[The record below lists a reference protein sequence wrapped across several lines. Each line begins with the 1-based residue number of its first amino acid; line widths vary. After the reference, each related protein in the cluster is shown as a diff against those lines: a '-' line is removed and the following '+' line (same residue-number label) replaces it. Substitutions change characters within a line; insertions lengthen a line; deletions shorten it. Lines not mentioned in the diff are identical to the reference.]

1 MSFSVTKT
9 VNVIIAGSTVQ
20 LPVDKQSQEIAF
32 DAANNAEIIEGTI
45 VIGTAVAT
53 LVAQVNGGTIS
64 VASVLSPVTVQGTVI
79 VGTIQVPEIVNVA
92 TISNAPLITVQ
103 GNVNVGTI
111 ANSPLIT
118 VQGAVSASITN
129 AISVATIQN
138 APLVTVQGNVNVA
151 TISNAPLITVSTIP
165 YVGTIANS
173 PLITVGTIL
182 NAPQVTVGT
191 ILNPVVVATILTPSQ
206 VINNQNFIQTN
217 ILTNATI
224 TTSGAATLTAGAF
237 QDLVVDVVYGTVI
250 SGSIQTVIM
259 GVEPQSGIQTS
270 TIVAGA
276 WFAGTIVTGQRLVA
290 TGPLGALVAVVWNV
304 PAASTIT
311 GVFITAEQSTSL

>member
-103 GNVNVGTI
+103 G
-111 ANSPLIT
+111 
-118 VQGAVSASITN
+118 AVSASITN

-151 TISNAPLITVSTIP
+151 TISNAPLVTVSTIP

-206 VINNQNFIQTN
+206 VINNQNFRQTN

-270 TIVAGA
+270 TITAGA

-290 TGPLGALVAVVWNV
+290 AGPLGALVAVVWNV

-311 GVFITAEQSTSL
+311 GVFITAEQSTSR

>member
-1 MSFSVTKT
+1 MSLPLRPAVGVVT
-9 VNVIIAGSTVQ
+9 
-20 LPVDKQSQEIAF
+20 
-32 DAANNAEIIEGTI
+32 GTI
-45 VIGTAVAT
+45 QIGTILT
-53 LVAQVNGGTIS
+53 PIQ
-64 VASVLSPVTVQGTVI
+64 
-79 VGTIQVPEIVNVA
+79 VGTIQVPEVVSIS
-92 TISNAPLITVQ
+92 TIANSPLVTVQ

-111 ANSPLIT
+111 SNAPLVT
-118 VQGAVSASITN
+118 AQGAVSASITN

-138 APLVTVQGNVNVA
+138 APLVTVQGNVGVSNVA
-151 TISNAPLITVSTIP
+151 TISNAPLVTVQGNVNVGTIANAPLITVGTILNSPQVTAQVTISTIP
-165 YVGTIANS
+165 YVGTIANA

-206 VINNQNFIQTN
+206 VINNQNFRQTN

-250 SGSIQTVIM
+250 SGSIQTVIK

-270 TIVAGA
+270 TVVAGD

-290 TGPLGALVAVVWNV
+290 AGPLGALVAVVWNV

-311 GVFITAEQSTSL
+311 GVFITAEQSTSV

>member
-118 VQGAVSASITN
+118 V
-129 AISVATIQN
+129 
-138 APLVTVQGNVNVA
+138 
-151 TISNAPLITVSTIP
+151 
-165 YVGTIANS
+165 
-173 PLITVGTIL
+173 GTIL

-206 VINNQNFIQTN
+206 VINNQNFRQTN